1 MISIVVGSNTEITGK
16 QIAYMQDKIENNEIK
31 SNDLKLYYLG
41 EENFSKI
48 TEKEFLHN
56 LIPSDIL
63 IISGGETAY
72 SLLDMSGFHYLLSGK
87 QIMPLISTGIIK
99 GGLFDS
105 KKYVIKGGS
114 IGNIDVYETIIKYAR
129 DNFHLPQADS

>member
-1 MISIVVGSNTEITGK
+1 MISIVVGSTTEITGK
-16 QIAYMQDKIENNEIK
+16 QIAYLQDKIE
-31 SNDLKLYYLG
+31 SNKIMSNGLKLYYLV

-56 LIPSDIL
+56 LIPSNIL

-72 SLLDMSGFHYLLSGK
+72 SLLDMSGFHYLGSGK

-114 IGNIDVYETIIKYAR
+114 IGDIDIYETIIKYAR
-129 DNFHLPQADS
+129 NNFHLPQADS

>member
-1 MISIVVGSNTEITGK
+1 MISIVVGSTTEITEK
-16 QIAYMQDKIENNEIK
+16 QIAYLQNKIESNEIK
-31 SNDLKLYYLG
+31 NKDLKLYYLG

-48 TEKEFLHN
+48 IEKEFLQN

-72 SLLDMSGFHYLLSGK
+72 SLLDSSGFHYLASGK
-87 QIMPLISTGIIK
+87 QILPLISTGIIK
-99 GGLFDS
+99 GGLFDG

-114 IGNIDVYETIIKYAR
+114 IGDIDVYETIIQYAR
-129 DNFHLPQADS
+129 NNFHSPQADS